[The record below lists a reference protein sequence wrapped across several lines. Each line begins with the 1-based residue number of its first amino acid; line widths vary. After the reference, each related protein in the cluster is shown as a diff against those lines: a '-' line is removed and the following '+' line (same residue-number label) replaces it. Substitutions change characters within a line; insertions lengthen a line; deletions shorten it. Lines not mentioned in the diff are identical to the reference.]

1 MTNRPNQLV
10 CVCGFPGVGKST
22 VSAAITERIDAVRFR
37 TDAVRK
43 DLFENPVYTDDERK
57 QVYDELFDQT
67 RTVLHDGR
75 SVVLDGTFAE
85 REHRTAIQ
93 DIARSHGVSFRLILV
108 VCDSAVAE
116 ERIASR
122 DDISDADVAVHREF
136 KQEFEPIEL
145 EHEQVDNSGTLERTR
160 DQVSSLF

>member
-1 MTNRPNQLV
+1 MTNRSPQLV
-10 CVCGFPGVGKST
+10 CVCGLPGVGKST

-43 DLFENPVYTDDERK
+43 ELFENPLYTEDERK
-57 QVYDELFDQT
+57 QVYDELFDRT
-67 RTVLHDGR
+67 RTVLHDGT

-85 REHRTAIQ
+85 QERRTAIQ
-93 DIARSHGVSFRLILV
+93 DISRSHGVNFRLIQV

-145 EHEQVDNSGTLERTR
+145 EYQRVDNSGTLEQTR
-160 DQVSSLF
+160 EQVSSLF